1 RSPGCRV
8 GSRLGAAT
16 CGETRGRPVAPA
28 LGRDRRG
35 RADDR
40 LQLVRLRQTA
50 AASDRERARRMCRAR
65 PGSALMNFSMFQV
78 LPWIEWVAASAL
90 GQAISK
96 SSWAF
101 AVIESVHLL
110 ALAVI
115 GGAVLMVD
123 LRLLGFGLRAD
134 AAGGDET
141 RRARFDAVVVWR
153 RLGRPLDRVR
163 IAYRRVLSRS
173 RAPRRMLPSA

>member
-1 RSPGCRV
+1 
-8 GSRLGAAT
+8 
-16 CGETRGRPVAPA
+16 
-28 LGRDRRG
+28 
-35 RADDR
+35 
-40 LQLVRLRQTA
+40 
-50 AASDRERARRMCRAR
+50 
-65 PGSALMNFSMFQV
+65 MNFSMFQV

-123 LRLLGFGLRAD
+123 LWLLGFGLRAQ
-134 AAGGDET
+134 
-141 RRARFDAVVVWR
+141 
-153 RLGRPLDRVR
+153 PLDRVAR
-163 IAYRRVLSRS
+163 DAWPWFVGSWVVMIVTGVLLFVSEPLKLYFSTPFFWKMIFLLSGSLFAVTIRRKVTLAGDGRTPPVVMKLVGLVSLLLWS
-173 RAPRRMLPSA
+173 GVGSAGRWIGFG